1 MTNIKRKL
9 TTILATDCVDF
20 SKHMEEKEEKTLHS
34 LKCCRDIIDPIISK
48 FSGRIFH
55 TAGDSVIAE
64 FQSPVECTNAAI
76 EFQKSI
82 EKRNN
87 SNDVEPKLYWR
98 VGIHL
103 DDIIIE
109 GENVYGSG
117 VNIAARLESECRPGE
132 ILISKIVEQ
141 QVKKRIDIQIN
152 RAGFKILKNISDNF
166 ETFSLLSNENIE
178 TSDIEMDKK
187 LVNSMNIKPKLA
199 ILPFLNSN
207 NDEDSGFL
215 VDGIVEDLI
224 TEFSMMR
231 EFEIISRQASLN
243 YKEQGQVLKTF
254 VNKFSLDFII
264 SGSIRASGKR
274 IRINIELSDAKDESI
289 LWSNK
294 YDRVMEDI
302 FDVQDEIVRKIS
314 IALLGEIEVSS
325 LQRSKRKPSENINSY
340 EYLLRGKEQ
349 HHLFSKDAN
358 KAALDF
364 FDKAIQADKN
374 NAQAYAWKVC
384 TLGQGMMRGFIDE
397 DPGKIMEMVEANIKK
412 AFENNENDFECHRML
427 SAVYLSRHDYSLA
440 EDHGK
445 KSYQMVPNDP
455 RVLSGYGEVLVRLD
469 KAEEGLQLL
478 HKAFD
483 LDPIPQGQSN
493 SDNRI
498 KDLILGYFFA
508 VDFKKVIEFS
518 FQLRV
523 VDQRS
528 LALILYSRSKLNEDL
543 KLSNEFKIL
552 KDKFNELD
560 WESSID
566 RFHIPDQSVQNKL
579 VQFMKSLN

>member
-1 MTNIKRKL
+1 M
-9 TTILATDCVDF
+9 
-20 SKHMEEKEEKTLHS
+20 
-34 LKCCRDIIDPIISK
+34 
-48 FSGRIFH
+48 
-55 TAGDSVIAE
+55 
-64 FQSPVECTNAAI
+64 
-76 EFQKSI
+76 
-82 EKRNN
+82 
-87 SNDVEPKLYWR
+87 
-98 VGIHL
+98 
-103 DDIIIE
+103 
-109 GENVYGSG
+109 
-117 VNIAARLESECRPGE
+117 
-132 ILISKIVEQ
+132 ISKIVEQ

-152 RAGFKILKNISDNF
+152 KAGFKSLKNISDKF
-166 ETFSLLSNENIE
+166 ETFSLLSNESIE
-178 TSDIEMDKK
+178 TSDIEMNNEQ
-187 LVNSMNIKPKLA
+187 VNSINIKPKLA
-199 ILPFLNSN
+199 ILPFVNSN

-243 YKEQGQVLKTF
+243 YKEQGQILKTF
-254 VNKFSLDFII
+254 INKFSLDFII

-364 FDKAIQADKN
+364 FDKAILADKN

-384 TLGQGMMRGFIDE
+384 TLGQGLMRGFIDE
-397 DPGKIMEMVEANIKK
+397 DPNKIMEIAEANIKK

-440 EDHGK
+440 EDHGR

-455 RVLSGYGEVLVRLD
+455 RVLSGYGEVLVRVD
-469 KAEEGLQLL
+469 KTEEGLKLL

-483 LDPIPQGQSN
+483 LDPVPQGQSN

-508 VDFKKVIEFS
+508 EDFKKVIEFS

-543 KLSNEFKIL
+543 KPSNEFKIL

-560 WESSID
+560 WESFID
-566 RFHIPDQSVQNKL
+566 RFHIPDQSVQNEL
-579 VQFMKSLN
+579 VKFMKSLN